1 MYQTHFNMVSA
12 PFGLTPNTQLFH
24 ALPPHLEAIETTLS
38 ALRMGEGIIQIAGE
52 VGTGKTLVCR
62 MLINRLPAHM
72 DLAYLPTP
80 ASSGHALR
88 LALARELGLACVD
101 AESVRVALNDEARLI
116 EQLQQTLLQ
125 RKAAGRA
132 VVVMIDEAQALPDDA
147 LEAIRLLGN
156 LETEQDKLLHI
167 VLFAQPEL
175 DSRLAQHHLRQFRQR
190 ITFRSELRPLT
201 LEETVAY
208 IEHRLAKSGCYQ
220 PLFEVALY
228 KAIWRASQGI
238 PRLINQLCHK
248 ALLAACSDRRDEANR
263 AAVLMAIR
271 DTVGARQ
278 PRWTYPVL
286 WGWQ

>member
-1 MYQTHFNMVSA
+1 MYQTHFNLVSA
-12 PFGLTPNTQLFH
+12 PFGLTPNTHLFH

-38 ALRMGEGIIQIAGE
+38 ALQMGEGIIQIAGE

-80 ASSGHALR
+80 ASSGQALR
-88 LALARELGLACVD
+88 LALARELGLTITPGMQT
-101 AESVRVALNDEARLI
+101 DEALLI
-116 EQLQQTLLQ
+116 EQLQLTLLQ
-125 RKAAGRA
+125 RKTAGRS

-175 DSRLAQHHLRQFRQR
+175 DSRLAAHHLRQFRQR
-190 ITFRSELRPLT
+190 ITFRSALRPLT
-201 LEETVAY
+201 LEETAAY
-208 IEHRLAKSGCYQ
+208 IEYRLARSGCYQ
-220 PLFEVALY
+220 PLFSVPLY
-228 KAIWRASQGI
+228 KAIWQASQGI

-248 ALLAACSDRRDEANR
+248 TLLATCCDRRDEANR
-263 AAVLMAIR
+263 EAVLLAIK

-286 WGWQ
+286 WGWQSPHE